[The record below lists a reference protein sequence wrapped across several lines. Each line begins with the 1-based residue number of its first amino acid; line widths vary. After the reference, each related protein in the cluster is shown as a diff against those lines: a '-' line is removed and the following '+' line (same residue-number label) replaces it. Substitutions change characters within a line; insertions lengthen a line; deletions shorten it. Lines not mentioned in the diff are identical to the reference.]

1 MDISNSN
8 KSENEEKSF
17 ASSKEKAEKDSSS
30 KNIDNTDT
38 QNERTNPENQEFESI
53 KKTIVQGA
61 QELFWTYGLRSVT
74 MDDIASKLAMSK
86 KTLYQYI
93 QDKAELVY
101 LCAEYQLE
109 DEHCNMEDAFQ
120 NAENAIDE
128 VLKLMEYNRQFF
140 LNFHPSLILDLQRS
154 YPKAWKMFLRHKEE
168 KIIKGIQANMQ
179 RGKEQGLYRQNLD
192 PEVMARM
199 RMAQVE
205 SIFNPQIFSPKTYNI
220 GEVQFQ
226 IFQHF
231 LYGVVTLEGYHI
243 LTKALENISFSS

>member
-1 MDISNSN
+1 MDISNLDNTSN
-8 KSENEEKSF
+8 QENEFAASNEK
-17 ASSKEKAEKDSSS
+17 EV
-30 KNIDNTDT
+30 
-38 QNERTNPENQEFESI
+38 QEFETI
-53 KKTIVQGA
+53 KKSIVQGA

-101 LCAEYQLE
+101 LCAEHQLE
-109 DEHCNMEDAFQ
+109 NEHCNMEEASQ
-120 NAENAIDE
+120 KAENAIDQ
-128 VLKLMEYNRQFF
+128 VLKIMEYNRQFF

-168 KIIKGIQANMQ
+168 KIIKSIKANMQ
-179 RGKEQGLYRQNLD
+179 RGKEEGLYRED
-192 PEVMARM
+192 IEPEVIARM

-205 SIFNPQIFSPKTYNI
+205 SIFNPQVFSPKTHHI

-226 IFQHF
+226 IFKHF
-231 LYGVVTLEGYHI
+231 LYGLVTLEGHQL
-243 LTKALENISFSS
+243 LTKAMENVEFFN

>member
-1 MDISNSN
+1 MDISNLDN
-8 KSENEEKSF
+8 KSNQEEEQKSQE
-17 ASSKEKAEKDSSS
+17 KEL
-30 KNIDNTDT
+30 
-38 QNERTNPENQEFESI
+38 QEFEAI
-53 KKTIVQGA
+53 KKTIVEGA

-109 DEHCNMEDAFQ
+109 NEHCNMEVASEK
-120 NAENAIDE
+120 AEHAIDE
-128 VLKLMEYNRQFF
+128 VLKIMEYNRQFF

-154 YPKAWKMFLRHKEE
+154 YPKAWKMFLRYKEE
-168 KIIKGIQANMQ
+168 KIIKSIKANMQ
-179 RGKEQGLYRQNLD
+179 RGKEEGLYRMNID
-192 PEVMARM
+192 PEVIARM

-205 SIFNPQIFSPKTYNI
+205 SIFNPQVFSPKSHHI

-226 IFQHF
+226 IFKHF
-231 LYGVVTLEGYHI
+231 LYGVVTLKGHQT
-243 LTKALENISFSS
+243 LTKALEHVEFSN

>member
-1 MDISNSN
+1 MDISNSDRRLN
-8 KSENEEKSF
+8 REYKAMEDQKYEQQ
-17 ASSKEKAEKDSSS
+17 KEV
-30 KNIDNTDT
+30 
-38 QNERTNPENQEFESI
+38 QEFESI
-53 KKTIVQGA
+53 KKNIVQGA

-101 LCAEYQLE
+101 LCAEHQLQ
-109 DEHCNMEDAFQ
+109 DEHCQMEEASK

-128 VLKLMEYNRQFF
+128 VLRIMEYNRKFF

-154 YPKAWKMFLRHKEE
+154 YPKAWKMFLRYKEE
-168 KIIKGIQANMQ
+168 KIIKNIKINMQ
-179 RGKEQGLYRQNLD
+179 RGKEEGLYRND
-192 PEVMARM
+192 IDSEVVARM

-220 GEVQFQ
+220 GDVQFQ
-226 IFQHF
+226 MFKHF
-231 LYGVVTLEGYHI
+231 LYGLVSLKGHQM
-243 LTKALENISFSS
+243 LTKALEEVDFFN

>member
-1 MDISNSN
+1 MDISNSDN
-8 KSENEEKSF
+8 GQEES
-17 ASSKEKAEKDSSS
+17 
-30 KNIDNTDT
+30 T
-38 QNERTNPENQEFESI
+38 
-53 KKTIVQGA
+53 KKTISEEFKAIKQHIIEGA

-74 MDDIASKLAMSK
+74 MDDIANKLAMSK
-86 KTLYQYI
+86 KTVYQYI

-109 DEHCNMEDAFQ
+109 NEFCNKQEASQ
-120 NAENAIDE
+120 QANNAIEE
-128 VLKLMEYNRQFF
+128 VLKIMEYNRQFF

-168 KIIKGIQANMQ
+168 KIIKGIQENME
-179 RGKEQGLYRQNLD
+179 RGIKEGLYRVDIN
-192 PEVMARM
+192 PEVIARM

-220 GEVQFQ
+220 GDVQFQ

-231 LYGVVTLEGYHI
+231 LYGVVTLEGYHV
-243 LTKALENISFSS
+243 LTKAIENVNFSN

>member
-1 MDISNSN
+1 MGISNTN
-8 KSENEEKSF
+8 KSENEEKKF
-17 ASSKEKAEKDSSS
+17 TNPKEKVEKNSS
-30 KNIDNTDT
+30 KNTE
-38 QNERTNPENQEFESI
+38 NENNEPNQEENQEFESI
-53 KKTIVQGA
+53 KKSIVQGA

-101 LCAEYQLE
+101 LCAEHQLE
-109 DEHCNMEDAFQ
+109 DEHCNMEEASQ

-128 VLKLMEYNRQFF
+128 VLQIMEYNRQFF

-168 KIIKGIQANMQ
+168 KIIKGIQANME

-205 SIFNPQIFSPKTYNI
+205 SIFNPQIFSPKNYNI
-220 GEVQFQ
+220 GNVQFQ

-231 LYGVVTLEGYHI
+231 LYGVVTLEGHQV
-243 LTKALENISFSS
+243 LTKALENVNFFN

>member
-1 MDISNSN
+1 MDISNLDN
-8 KSENEEKSF
+8 KSNNEEQ
-17 ASSKEKAEKDSSS
+17 AQEKEL
-30 KNIDNTDT
+30 
-38 QNERTNPENQEFESI
+38 QEFETV
-53 KKTIVQGA
+53 KKTIVEGA

-109 DEHCNMEDAFQ
+109 NEHCNMEEASEK
-120 NAENAIDE
+120 AEHAIDE
-128 VLKLMEYNRQFF
+128 VLKIMEYNRQFF

-168 KIIKGIQANMQ
+168 KIIKGIKANME
-179 RGKEQGLYRQNLD
+179 RGKDEGLYRMDINA
-192 PEVMARM
+192 EVVARM

-205 SIFNPQIFSPKTYNI
+205 SIFNPQIFSPKIYNI
-220 GEVQFQ
+220 GDVQFQ
-226 IFQHF
+226 MFKHF
-231 LYGVVTLEGYHI
+231 LYGLVTIKGHQT
-243 LTKALENISFSS
+243 LTEALENVSFFN